1 MFQQIVLSLFLGQSD
16 EPDSSVT
23 SVRVWDLGFGC
34 HDFWHPVSTD
44 GGPVGYGVEDYS
56 GQQVDKASTAL
67 YCREGNNVNAVPCE
81 ARLLRTTF
89 ESWPF
94 GGTLLFFPS
103 QGSR

>member
-44 GGPVGYGVEDYS
+44 GGPVGYGVPE
-56 GQQVDKASTAL
+56 VVTA
-67 YCREGNNVNAVPCE
+67 EPEVPHPH
-81 ARLLRTTF
+81 AGHGRVRLVGLPKK
-89 ESWPF
+89 EEI
-94 GGTLLFFPS
+94 
-103 QGSR
+103 